1 MNEVKLEKFTGPL
14 DLLLS
19 LIENEKLNITE
30 ISLSQVTEQFFAY
43 LNELEE
49 KDPESLADFLVIATR
64 LVYLKSKNLLPYLI
78 PEEDDGPN
86 LADQLRLYKMFVE
99 ASVKINKMWLADNLA
114 YGRFETPIRPTEF
127 IPPQNAGLENL
138 KNSYLN
144 LLKRLKPI
152 DPLPQVRIDRSI
164 SVKHQIES
172 IYNLLKSGKKVSFSQ
187 IIKDAGSRT
196 EVIVNFLALLELIKA
211 ERVFITQNNSFEDI
225 QINKI

>member
-19 LIENEKLNITE
+19 LIEDEKLNITE

-49 KDPESLADFLVIATR
+49 KEPESLADFLVIATR
-64 LVYLKSKNLLPYLI
+64 LVYLKSKNLLPYLM

-99 ASVKINKMWLADNLA
+99 ASTKINKMWLADNLA
-114 YGRFETPIRPTEF
+114 YGRFEAPLRPTEF

-152 DPLPQVRIDRSI
+152 DPLPQVKIDRSI

-211 ERVFITQNNSFEDI
+211 ERIFITQNNSFEDI
-225 QINKI
+225 EINKI

>member
-1 MNEVKLEKFTGPL
+1 MKEVKLEKFTGPL

-19 LIENEKLNITE
+19 LIEEEKLNITE

-64 LVYLKSKNLLPYLI
+64 LVYLKSKNLLPYLM

-99 ASVKINKMWLADNLA
+99 ASTKINKMWLTDNLA
-114 YGRFETPIRPTEF
+114 YGRFEAPLRPTEF

-152 DPLPQVRIDRSI
+152 DPLPQVKIDRSI

-187 IIKDAGSRT
+187 IIKGAGSRT

-211 ERVFITQNNSFEDI
+211 ERIFITQNNSFEDI
-225 QINKI
+225 EINKI